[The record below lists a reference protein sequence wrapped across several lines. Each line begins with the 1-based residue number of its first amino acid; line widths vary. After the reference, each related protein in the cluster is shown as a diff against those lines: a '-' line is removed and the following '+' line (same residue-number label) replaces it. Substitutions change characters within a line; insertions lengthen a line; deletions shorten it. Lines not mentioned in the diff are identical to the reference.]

1 MKILLF
7 DTGPIIS
14 MTMNHIIW
22 SLKLLKKQFKGKFY
36 ITEAVK
42 KELIDKPLR
51 TKKFKLEALQT
62 LYRINAKTLEIKTA
76 PGLDSKTDYLLKLA
90 NTCFK
95 YDSHYLK
102 IVQYAEIET
111 LALALII
118 KADAI
123 VIDEKTTRLLVED
136 PNKLEKI
143 LSYKIHRKVSID
155 QTNLKKFI
163 TAVKGVNLIRSAEL
177 VSIAFELG
185 LLDKYIS
192 NRPNAKKELLEAL
205 LWGIKLEGCAISE
218 KEIRMIDKLERKN
231 F

>member
-1 MKILLF
+1 
-7 DTGPIIS
+7 
-14 MTMNHIIW
+14 MNHILW
-22 SLKLLKKQFKGKFY
+22 SLKFLKKQFDGKFF

-42 KELIDKPLR
+42 KELVDKPLK

-62 LYRINAKTLEIKTA
+62 LHRINSGVLEIKTA
-76 PGLDSKTDYLLKLA
+76 PGIDEKTDYLLNLA
-90 NTCFK
+90 NHCFS

-111 LALALII
+111 LALALITN
-118 KADAI
+118 ADAI

-136 PNKLEKI
+136 PKKLEKI
-143 LSYKIHRKVSID
+143 LSYKVHRKVSMD
-155 QTNLKKFI
+155 KENVKKF
-163 TAVKGVNLIRSAEL
+163 TRAVEGVNLIRSAEL

-185 LLDKYIS
+185 LLDRYIS
-192 NRPNAKKELLEAL
+192 NRPNAKKELLDAL

-218 KEIRMIDKLERKN
+218 KEIRIINKLELKK